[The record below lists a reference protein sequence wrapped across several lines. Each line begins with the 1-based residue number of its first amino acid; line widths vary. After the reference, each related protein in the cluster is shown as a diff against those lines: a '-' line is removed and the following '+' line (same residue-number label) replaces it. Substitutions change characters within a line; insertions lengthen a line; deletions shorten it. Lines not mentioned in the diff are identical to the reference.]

1 MKLPRFSLLVLFAAA
16 AASALAAEAPVTP
29 ATVTPVN
36 DFYVYFGTHRA
47 GAGLGLSLAHFNSD
61 TGVLTVPKF
70 EIQSS
75 APAYFVIGPDGKHL
89 YTCNSGDTFQGKPG
103 GGVSAFGIDSATGH
117 LSALNTKP
125 AGGEDTSYI
134 SLDRTGRFALVANYK
149 GGNIAVFALQPDGS
163 LGERTAF
170 VQHTGSSVDPVRQTH
185 AYAHSI
191 ITDPTNRFAIVAD
204 LGLDKIFI
212 YHFNEKTGALAPNDP
227 AFVSVKPGSGPRHP
241 VFYPY
246 RDIVYVIS
254 EIASTVTAFHWDS
267 EKGTL
272 AEFQVISTLPV
283 DFKGTSACA
292 EIAIH
297 PNEKFLY
304 ASNRGHDSLAVFA
317 IDAKDG
323 RLSLVQHVPSGGQT
337 PRNFAFDPTGQWI
350 IATNHGSNNA
360 VVFRVDAATGKLTQ
374 QGDPVSVPYPFCERF
389 TYDESNIINVTD
401 GINRPGLYKIGPT
414 STLGDAIDAA
424 GGLNQFALAR
434 ISWLIRRNA
443 DGSMERLSLQAS
455 KGRGFARD
463 LPLKPGDWVLVGEQ
477 LD

>member
-16 AASALAAEAPVTP
+16 AASALAADMPAPVTP

-70 EIQSS
+70 EVQSS

-89 YTCNSGDTFQGKPG
+89 YTCNSGDTFLGQPG

-117 LSALNTKP
+117 LTALNTRP

-149 GGNIAVFALQPDGS
+149 GGNVAVFALQTDGS

-185 AYAHSI
+185 AFAHSI

-204 LGLDKIFI
+204 LGLDKVFV
-212 YHFNEKTGALAPNDP
+212 YHFDEKTGALTPNQP

-241 VFYPY
+241 VFHPNG
-246 RDIVYVIS
+246 RIVYVIS

-267 EKGTL
+267 AQGSL
-272 AEFQVISTLPV
+272 DEFQVISALPA

-297 PNEKFLY
+297 PNGKFLY

-317 IDAKDG
+317 IGARDG
-323 RLSLVQHVPSGGQT
+323 RLSLVQHAPSGGQT

-350 IATNHGSNNA
+350 VATNHGSNNA
-360 VVFRVDAATGKLTQ
+360 VVFRVDATTGKLTQ
-374 QGDPVSVPYPFCERF
+374 LGEPVSVPYPFCERF
-389 TYDESNIINVTD
+389 LPEGDTISVS
-401 GINRPGLYKIGPT
+401 GQVLHPGLFRYIPNL
-414 STLGDAIDAA
+414 TLGDAIKAA
-424 GGLNQFALAR
+424 GGFIQYPFSKR
-434 ISWLIRRNA
+434 IRIRRINN
-443 DGSMERLSLQAS
+443 
-455 KGRGFARD
+455 KGGMDILTVNILDAKGAEF
-463 LPLKPGDWVLVGEQ
+463 PLKIGDVISIPEEA
-477 LD
+477 